1 MKVGQLVG
9 AVVLVG
15 LGAVGGY
22 LLVPGGG
29 EPAAG
34 GETSAYV
41 PKKALADD
49 GDKASLKALR
59 ARVRELEKLLAAKDA
74 EVAAATTAVATAERP
89 PADPWGDGRR
99 EGFRERM
106 ERLKTE
112 DPARY
117 TEITNNMARWRQR
130 RARQQEER
138 MEFLAS
144 VDTSRMS
151 VAAKGVHASLQKYA
165 AEREELERQMQN
177 ENLSDDDRHAL
188 WEQMHEV
195 NRQVWALN
203 GVERKNLIEETARNL
218 GFEGQDVQDISAT
231 MQEIIKATD
240 NGFGGHGGHGGPGRG
255 RHGRG
260 GPPPR

>member
-9 AVVLVG
+9 AIVLMGIGGVC
-15 LGAVGGY
+15 GY
-22 LLVPGGG
+22 LLAPKGGSAAVG
-29 EPAAG
+29 EQPPA
-34 GETSAYV
+34 SV
-41 PKKALADD
+41 PKKSLADD
-49 GDKASLKALR
+49 GDKASLRSLR
-59 ARVRELEKLLAAKDA
+59 ARVRELERQLAAKDV
-74 EVAAATTAVATAERP
+74 EVMAATNAAATAERRP
-89 PADPWGDGRR
+89 QGPRG

-106 ERLKTE
+106 ERLKTDE
-112 DPARY
+112 PARY
-117 TEITNNMARWRQR
+117 AEITNNMARWRQR

-151 VAAKGVHASLQKYA
+151 VAAKGVHASLQRYV
-165 AEREELERQMQN
+165 AEREDLERQMQN
-177 ENLSDDDRHAL
+177 ENLSDDDRRAL
-188 WEQMHEV
+188 FEQMHEV

-240 NGFGGHGGHGGPGRG
+240 NGFGGHGRGH
-255 RHGRG
+255 HGRG

>member
-1 MKVGQLVG
+1 MKVGRLVM
-9 AVVLVG
+9 AIVLVG
-15 LGAVGGY
+15 IGAAGGY
-22 LLVPGGG
+22 LLVPKGG
-29 EPAAG
+29 EPV
-34 GETSAYV
+34 GEETTRAYA

-74 EVAAATTAVATAERP
+74 EVAAATNAVASAERR
-89 PADPWGDGRR
+89 PAGPWGDGRR

-106 ERLKTE
+106 ERLKTD

-151 VAAKGVHASLQKYA
+151 AAAKGVHASLQKYA
-165 AEREELERQMQN
+165 AEREDLERQMQD

-188 WEQMHEV
+188 WEQMHEL

>member
-1 MKVGQLVG
+1 MKVGQLAGAIVLVRVG
-9 AVVLVG
+9 A
-15 LGAVGGY
+15 AFGY
-22 LLVPGGG
+22 LLAPRGG
-29 EPAAG
+29 EPAAE
-34 GETSAYV
+34 GEATSYE
-41 PKKALADD
+41 PKKALVDD
-49 GDKASLKALR
+49 GDKASLKTLR

-74 EVAAATTAVATAERP
+74 EIATATNAVATAVQRP
-89 PADPWGDGRR
+89 SGPWGDGRR

-151 VAAKGVHASLQKYA
+151 AAARGVHVSLQKYA

-177 ENLSDDDRHAL
+177 ENLSDDERHAL
-188 WEQMHEV
+188 WEQMRELNH
-195 NRQVWALN
+195 QVWRLN

-240 NGFGGHGGHGGPGRG
+240 NGFGGHGGRRGPGRP
-255 RHGRG
+255 GRG
-260 GPPPR
+260 GPPSR